1 MLGCGTLFVHV
12 DMGFLH
18 FLIVI
23 YDLQVIELLY
33 FACKYYCC
41 CENEIVLILINLFIK
56 FKILQERGIDLGDR
70 E

>member
-1 MLGCGTLFVHV
+1 MILAMCQSCGTLFVHV

-33 FACKYYCC
+33 FACKYCCC
-41 CENEIVLILINLFIK
+41 CENRIALILIK
-56 FKILQERGIDLGDR
+56 FKILQEREIDLSD
-70 E
+70 